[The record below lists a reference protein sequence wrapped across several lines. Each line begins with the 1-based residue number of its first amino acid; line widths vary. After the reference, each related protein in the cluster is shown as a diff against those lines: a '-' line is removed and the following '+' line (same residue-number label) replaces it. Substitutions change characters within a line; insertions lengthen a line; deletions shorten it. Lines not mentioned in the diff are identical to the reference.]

1 MNEPYD
7 LVIIGAGSAGLTAV
21 NFARQFGAKTALVE
35 RERIGGD
42 CTWVGCVPSKALL
55 HAAKLV
61 QSARTA
67 ARMGLVTGVN
77 GVSVDMVQ
85 VRDYVRQT
93 IASVCQ
99 YETPQIIEGKGV
111 DVILGEAQFRDAYN
125 LEVGDRVIAGKKF
138 LLASGAHPFVP
149 PISGLAET
157 PFITY
162 KQIFQVERL
171 PQHLLVLGAG
181 PIGVELAQ
189 AYGRLGAQVT
199 LIDVGIL
206 PREDE
211 EVGQVMERVLR
222 REGVGCVR
230 GLATAVSHQ
239 DGQFRLTVAD
249 TESESETTLTGDMLL
264 VAVGRRAN
272 VEGMGLA
279 EAGVAYGRDGIQVN
293 DNLQTT
299 AGHIYA
305 AGDCLGGHQFTHF
318 ASWQA
323 YKAVR
328 NALLPG
334 SSRGHSDIV
343 PWTIFTDPEVAQVG
357 LTLVEAQA
365 QYGDQATVI
374 RQNLD
379 RVDRAMTDNAL
390 DGFIKI
396 VRHRDGRILGA
407 AIVAPRAGEMIS
419 EVALAMQ
426 NNIKLAGM
434 AHTIHPYPGYAIGMQ
449 ALAADEVTN
458 DFVNSRVGRIVRRL
472 AG

>member
-55 HAAKLV
+55 HAAKMV

-77 GVSVDMVQ
+77 GVSVDMAR
-85 VRDYVRQT
+85 VRDYVQQT

-99 YETPQIIEGKGV
+99 YETPQIMAEQGV
-111 DVILGEAQFRDAYN
+111 DVILEKARFRDAYN

-138 LLASGAHPFVP
+138 LLATGAHPFVP
-149 PISGLAET
+149 PIPGLAET

-162 KQIFQVERL
+162 KHIFQVERL

-211 EVGQVMERVLR
+211 EVGQVME
-222 REGVGCVR
+222 G
-230 GLATAVSHQ
+230 
-239 DGQFRLTVAD
+239 
-249 TESESETTLTGDMLL
+249 
-264 VAVGRRAN
+264 VGRRAN
-272 VEGMGLA
+272 VEGMGLV

-334 SSRGHSDIV
+334 SSKGHSDIV

-357 LTLVEAQA
+357 LTLAEAQV

-390 DGFIKI
+390 DGFIKM

-407 AIVAPRAGEMIS
+407 TIVAPRAGEMIS